1 MKSTQLTQG
10 KQRRLMYVENKSG
23 LIDGFQAR
31 IGWVTFSKTGNTVYY
46 RGLVLNRL
54 RGGVSGNFA
63 DAVSGSEFWVSG
75 VKKRGS
81 NVHWATS
88 IQVHIDEDA
97 QQEYLR
103 VTAASGTRSSTSA
116 TA

>member
-1 MKSTQLTQG
+1 MKATQLTQG
-10 KQRRLMYVENKSG
+10 KQPRLMYVENKAG

-54 RGGVSGNFA
+54 RGGGVSGNFTDA
-63 DAVSGSEFWVSG
+63 DTGSEFWVSG
-75 VKKRGS
+75 VKKRSS

-88 IQVHIDEDA
+88 VQVHIDEDA
-97 QQEYLR
+97 QQEYLHLT
-103 VTAASGTRSSTSA
+103 TASASGDPART
-116 TA
+116 

>member
-1 MKSTQLTQG
+1 
-10 KQRRLMYVENKSG
+10 MYVENKSG

-31 IGWVTFSKTGNTVYY
+31 IGWATFSKTGNTVYY

-54 RGGVSGNFA
+54 RGGGVRGNFA
-63 DAVSGSEFWVSG
+63 DADTGSEFWVSG

-88 IQVHIDEDA
+88 VQVHIDEDA
-97 QQEYLR
+97 QQEYLLL
-103 VTAASGTRSSTSA
+103 TTTSA
-116 TA
+116 SSDTA